1 MSGNLPNMIW
11 VGQLQGTPRLER
23 DWWWFDDVREWN
35 LGTSWLFQPCK
46 ITWQSGIDDL
56 HYELDVHCN
65 HASRILIANIAHG
78 LMSPSHANPVYH
90 IRRRGSFF
98 HAISS
103 GPCQNFTLC
112 NLEQSS
118 ESLDQVS
125 TPKSNSS
132 YLQYMSDKIQEGH
145 QQILALNDGRCIMFN
160 TFTSGLPTRSQQPF
174 DSKELW
180 NSRSFASSSFPI
192 PLYKDH
198 NWDSDQGLPPV

>member
-11 VGQLQGTPRLER
+11 FGQLQGTPRLER

-118 ESLDQVS
+118 ESLDQHTQVEQQLS
-125 TPKSNSS
+125 SIYVRQDSRRTSADPCTKWWTMHHVQHLHLWSSHTFPATIRFERALKFSLICEFLISNT
-132 YLQYMSDKIQEGH
+132 LIQG
-145 QQILALNDGRCIMFN
+145 
-160 TFTSGLPTRSQQPF
+160 S
-174 DSKELW
+174 
-180 NSRSFASSSFPI
+180 
-192 PLYKDH
+192 
-198 NWDSDQGLPPV
+198 